1 MKGASIKIAL
11 LLMLMVVVHVW
22 LAYFTLRA
30 QTMQL
35 FSLFA
40 VLFLLYYLLCQT
52 AAAAKQ
58 LSWLLIG
65 GIALRAIWVFA
76 FPQLSDD
83 WARFVWDGRLL
94 AAGYNPFNHLP
105 SELMKGGLPGSEV
118 ADASLFHAMNSPE
131 YFTVY
136 PPLLQSMFAAAA
148 WLFPHNVSANIIVLK
163 TFILL
168 AECGS
173 IALLVRLCDSWKLPS
188 SRSLLYAL
196 NPLVIAE
203 LTGNVHHE
211 GVVIFFLLATL
222 YALQKERFW
231 LAVLLFTGAAVTKLL
246 PLIFLPLMLA
256 YFGWRR
262 GLLFCASVLTLFAVC
277 WLPFVNGGLFH
288 HATASVGL
296 YFNLFEFN
304 ASIYYVVRDIVFY
317 FTNEI
322 RIESI
327 APALGGLGT
336 TAILLYAFIKRK
348 ALFMADLPKA
358 FLITLSVYLAFTTM
372 VHPWYIAPL
381 IALSVFTPL
390 RFPLVWSA
398 MIVTSYY
405 EYHTQPETE
414 SAVQL
419 WVEYSVVAAA
429 VVWDVWQMRKSAF
442 TAKLNHDGRG

>member
-1 MKGASIKIAL
+1 MKGATIKIAL
-11 LLMLMVVVHVW
+11 LFMLMVVVHVW
-22 LAYFTLRA
+22 LAYFTLRS

-35 FSLFA
+35 FSLFG

-52 AAAAKQ
+52 AVTAKQ
-58 LSWLLIG
+58 LSLLLIG
-65 GIALRAIWVFA
+65 SVALRAMWVFA

-105 SELMKGGLPGSEV
+105 SELMKGGLPDSEI
-118 ADASLFHAMNSPE
+118 ADASLFHAMNSPD

-136 PPLLQSMFAAAA
+136 PPLLQGMFAAAS
-148 WLFPHNVSANIIVLK
+148 WLFPHNVSANVVVLK
-163 TFILL
+163 GFILL

-173 IALLVRLCDSWKLPS
+173 IALLLRLCDSWRV
-188 SRSLLYAL
+188 SRSKALLYAL

-211 GVVIFFLLATL
+211 GVVVFFLLATL
-222 YALQKERFW
+222 YALQKSRFW
-231 LAVLLFTGAAVTKLL
+231 LAVLLFTGAAVTKLV

-256 YFGWRR
+256 YFEWRR
-262 GLLFCASVLTLFAVC
+262 GLLFCASVLMLFAVC
-277 WLPFVNGGLFH
+277 WLPFVNAGLYH

-304 ASIYYVVRDIVFY
+304 ASIYYLVRDIVLY

-322 RIESI
+322 RIETI
-327 APALGGLGT
+327 APTLGGLST
-336 TAILLYAFIKRK
+336 TAMLLYAFIKRK
-348 ALFMADLPKA
+348 ALFTADLPKA
-358 FLITLSVYLAFTTM
+358 FLVTLSVYLAFTTM
-372 VHPWYIAPL
+372 VHPWYIIPL
-381 IALSVFTPL
+381 VALCVFTPL

-398 MIVTSYY
+398 MIVSSYY
-405 EYHTQPETE
+405 EYHAEPEAE

-419 WVEYSVVAAA
+419 WIEYGVVLAA
-429 VVWDVWQMRKSAF
+429 VLWDIGRLRKQNPA
-442 TAKLNHDGRG
+442 